1 MLVRL
6 EVDGCRTAAFEPVVL
21 TPGVM
26 RLVLL
31 GRQSA
36 YHDEMACASCSQPL
50 PEGARFCPFCGHE
63 VSLVT
68 VEERRVVSVLFA
80 DIVGFTTLS
89 EHLDP
94 ERVKRLIDG
103 CFERMIVEIERF
115 GGRVDKV
122 LGDGILALFGAPTAH
137 EDDPDRA
144 VRAAIEMH
152 RALRDYVES
161 NKGLTADIK
170 MRVGVNT
177 GEVVVGRVPGSD
189 DYTAMGDVVNVS
201 SRLQSMAPP
210 GGIFVGAST
219 ESELSPS
226 IERVLVADAEVRG
239 RDQTERVWRI
249 TGRVN
254 RSLVAS
260 SRHDLPFVGRSSQRE
275 LFNSVM
281 GLVTDGKGA
290 VISVSG
296 EAGSGKTRL
305 VNEALARFPS
315 RRVVMFSGVCA
326 PYGETNVWAPIAT
339 ALFKMMGADRST
351 TSDQLRSIVRERGL
365 ELYGFGDN
373 DPRLHRFTEG
383 VLHLLGHPSELDR
396 VAPSQA
402 REVLM
407 QVVVEGIHRRS
418 HAGPVVV
425 WIDDVQWADPLILEL
440 LSRMARS
447 LVDRP
452 VLLVT
457 AQRDEAENGW
467 PPATDHPI
475 MIHMPLDPLSESE
488 SEELI
493 NAVFEDDIADHLRTQ
508 LYERSGGN
516 PLFLT
521 QLAKVAH
528 EQPGDEHLPS
538 SLRALIAA
546 RLDALPARRRLVIEN
561 ASVLGATG
569 PLSALGRFAVELGQE
584 FDPDDFDELVDDGF
598 FDLDDGWWRFRSDI
612 VREVAYQT
620 LTKSS
625 RAQRHSGTAEV
636 MLDFGLAPIDQV
648 AHHAASAAELVADIG
663 PIERVP
669 DDVGERAVTLLSEAA
684 TRSLEIGA
692 FAQAMRQA
700 TRAVDLSVGDASLM
714 RSLRLL
720 RATASVERREGQ
732 TALIDARTV
741 LESALADGDVVHEA
755 RARRILGMIAQQEG
769 DLDLARSELTQSVDL
784 LRSAGDLREL
794 ATSLSDRGFVEVFG
808 GSLEVADTMLAEA
821 ETLAEELDDR
831 RRLAWV
837 RQHQAWV
844 AFLSGDTELAEQ
856 RLTAS
861 SGLFEDLGDRSGASW
876 AMGLLAYVRFFE
888 RRFLEAEDLATA
900 VRKDAI
906 ELGERWAP
914 AMMDALVASIRL
926 WSGRFSEAEELSRR
940 ALTGF
945 REINDRFGI
954 IQALAPRMRALVAL
968 GRNQE
973 AERGLEEAVSLADAF
988 GDLAFPTMAAAGTA
1002 AHLGLGER
1010 AVALGEV
1017 AVERML
1023 AMHADGSEARIGLAL
1038 GLCQVG
1044 EPEQALTELL
1054 DVTAERPYHHA
1065 VSALAHAMLGD
1076 TDDAL
1081 HHANEVVNDDSS
1093 TYLDRVLAD
1102 IAAGAAHAGIGER
1115 DAAGER
1121 LEIARTTANRAGDE
1135 VARALARSASLALLD
1150 VGDPQAVDH
1159 LGSGWHTVVDGL
1171 ARAVPAVTPELA

>member
-1 MLVRL
+1 VSR
-6 EVDGCRTAAFEPVVL
+6 VV
-21 TPGVM
+21 
-26 RLVLL
+26 
-31 GRQSA
+31 
-36 YHDEMACASCSQPL
+36 
-50 PEGARFCPFCGHE
+50 
-63 VSLVT
+63 

-80 DIVGFTTLS
+80 DIVGFTKLS

-103 CFERMIVEIERF
+103 AFERMIVEIERF

-152 RALRDYVES
+152 RALHDYVES
-161 NKGLTADIK
+161 NPAIQTDVK

-177 GEVVVGRVPGSD
+177 GEVVVGKVSGSD
-189 DYTAMGDVVNVS
+189 DYTAMGDVVNVA

-210 GGIFVGAST
+210 GGIYIGAST
-219 ESELSPS
+219 ESELSPT
-226 IERVLVADAEVRG
+226 IERVLVADSEVRG
-239 RDQTERVWRI
+239 RDQTELIWRI

-254 RSLVAS
+254 RSYMTS

-281 GLVTDGKGA
+281 SLVADGNGA
-290 VISVSG
+290 IVSVSG

-315 RRVVMFSGVCA
+315 GHVVVFSGVCA

-339 ALFKMMGADRST
+339 ALFKLMGADRT
-351 TSDQLRSIVRERGL
+351 TTADILRDKVRERGK
-365 ELYGFGDN
+365 ELYGFDEP
-373 DPRLHRFTEG
+373 DPRLHRFVEG
-383 VLHLLGHPSELDR
+383 VMHLLGHDSELDR
-396 VAPSQA
+396 VAPAQA
-402 REVLM
+402 REILM
-407 QVVVEGIHRRS
+407 QVVVEGLHRRS
-418 HAGPVVV
+418 QAGPVVV
-425 WIDDVQWADPLILEL
+425 WIDDLQWADPLLLEL
-440 LSRMARS
+440 LARLARS
-447 LVDRP
+447 LMDRP

-457 AQRDEAENGW
+457 AQRDDAEIEW
-467 PPATDHPI
+467 PPPGDHPI
-475 MIHMPLDPLSESE
+475 MIQMPLDPLSQAESE
-488 SEELI
+488 QLI
-493 NAVFEDDIADHLRTQ
+493 NAVFEDGVPESLRDQ

-528 EQPGDEHLPS
+528 DHPGADHLPS

-546 RLDALPARRRLVIEN
+546 RLDALPTAQRLVIDN
-561 ASVLGATG
+561 ASVLGASG
-569 PLSALGRFAVELGQE
+569 PISSLGRFAEEMEQE
-584 FDPDDFDELVDDGF
+584 FDPAELDRLVEDGF
-598 FDLDDGWWRFRSDI
+598 FDLDEGWWRFRSDI

-625 RAQRHSGTAEV
+625 RAQRHIGTAEV
-636 MLDFGLAPIDQV
+636 MLDYGLAPIDQV

-663 PIERVP
+663 PVPGVP
-669 DDVGERAVTLLSEAA
+669 DDVGERAVKLLSEAA
-684 TRSLEIGA
+684 ERSLEIGA
-692 FAQAMRQA
+692 FNQAMRHA
-700 TRAVDLSVGDASLM
+700 SRAVDLGAGDAQM
-714 RSLRLL
+714 VRSLRLL
-720 RATASVERREGQ
+720 RANASVERREGS
-732 TALIDARTV
+732 TAIADARVV
-741 LESALADGDVVHEA
+741 LESAITEGDVIHEA

-769 DLDLARSELTQSVDL
+769 DLDLARAELSDSVDL
-784 LRSAGDLREL
+784 LREAGDLHEL

-808 GSLEVADTMLAEA
+808 GSLQVADRILGEA
-821 ETLAEELDDR
+821 EMLAEELDDR
-831 RRLAWV
+831 RRLAWI

-844 AFLSGDTELAEQ
+844 AFLSGDTALAEQ

-861 SGLFEDLGDRSGASW
+861 SGMFEDLGDRSGTGW

-888 RRFLEAEDLATA
+888 RRFSDAEELALA
-900 VRKDAI
+900 VRKDAV

-926 WSGRFSEAEELSRR
+926 WSGRFAEAEELSRR
-940 ALTGF
+940 ALIGF

-954 IQALAPRMRALVAL
+954 VQALAPRMRALVAL

-973 AERGLEEAVSLADAF
+973 AERGLEEAVSLADVF

-1044 EPEQALTELL
+1044 DPEQALTVLL
-1054 DVTAERPYHHA
+1054 DVTAERPYLHA
-1065 VSALAHAMLGD
+1065 VSAVAHAMLGD

-1081 HHANEVVNDDSS
+1081 RHADAVVDDDSS

-1102 IAAGAAHAGIGER
+1102 VAAGGALAGRGDR
-1115 DAAGER
+1115 DGAGER

-1135 VARALARSASLALLD
+1135 VAKALARCATLALLD
-1150 VGDPQAVDH
+1150 DGDPRAVEN
-1159 LGSGWHTVVDGL
+1159 LGSGWHRVIDGL
-1171 ARAVPAVTPELA
+1171 ARAVPAAAPELA